1 MKRQNA
7 TLERK
12 NKERKRE
19 RKLEGKIDKRK
30 MADTKEIQ
38 KRQNNYN
45 NFFVQLVLCQD
56 LTESQTW

>member
-1 MKRQNA
+1 
-7 TLERK
+7 
-12 NKERKRE
+12 
-19 RKLEGKIDKRK
+19 